1 MYLWVLE
8 SNALH
13 SDGQQTQHALHSVI
27 HLEMCHHIVSSLQ
40 QALYKWPL
48 NWHSR
53 IPEYLLFNILLR
65 VNLTGVGICIL
76 YRLINMQ
83 NVFFFFLRGDAL
95 LLFCIILRMSLF
107 CSYDNPNR
115 SLRQI
120 QCPVAL
126 CAWPFERPLK
136 HVIVLKMVWKH
147 SSSAFRGNR
156 NSKIT

>member
-83 NVFFFFLRGDAL
+83 NVFFFFEGW
-95 LLFCIILRMSLF
+95 C
-107 CSYDNPNR
+107 
-115 SLRQI
+115 
-120 QCPVAL
+120 
-126 CAWPFERPLK
+126 
-136 HVIVLKMVWKH
+136 
-147 SSSAFRGNR
+147 SSSILHYTQNESVLFLWQ
-156 NSKIT
+156 SKQKFASNTVPCSPMRLTIWEAVKTCDCS